1 MLALPPMFT
10 LVYFL
15 PVHNE
20 QTVLAAN
27 VARLREHLA
36 RFEGAEIF
44 LLENGSRDT
53 SWTIA
58 QELAKQPGVTAF
70 KEDRAG
76 IGYAYNRGFEEA
88 LARFGPSKTT
98 WAVLTAAD
106 LPFGFSDLDHA
117 MMHLDR
123 GDSRILMGSKA
134 HPDSVVGRGA
144 QRWAMSQAYRMAR
157 RALLGMHVG
166 DSQGSVFVRLDFAA
180 EIAPKVEARGFFYST
195 ELCHHAEKAG
205 ETIVELPVT
214 LEEAK
219 RASTVRP
226 VKHGTEMLKQMWEL
240 RKRS

>member
-1 MLALPPMFT
+1 MVK

-27 VARLREHLA
+27 VARLRERLA
-36 RFEGAEIF
+36 HHQGAEIY
-44 LLENGSRDT
+44 LLENASRDT

-58 QELAKQPGVTAF
+58 QELAKQPGTFAF

-76 IGYAYNRGFEEA
+76 IGYAYARGFEEA
-88 LARFGPSKTT
+88 LAAHGPSTTT

-106 LPFGFSDLDHA
+106 LPFGFSDLDA
-117 MMHLDR
+117 GMLFLEQ
-123 GDSRILMGSKA
+123 GASRILMGSKA
-134 HPDSVVGRGA
+134 HPESVVGRGA
-144 QRWAMSQAYRMAR
+144 QRWVMSQAYRFAR
-157 RALLGMHVG
+157 RAFLGMRVG
-166 DSQGSVFVRLDFAA
+166 DSQGSVFVRLDLAA

-195 ELCHHAEKAG
+195 ELCHHAERAG
-205 ETIVELPVT
+205 ESIEELPVL

-226 VKHGTEMLKQMWEL
+226 VKHGTEMLRQMWDL
-240 RKRS
+240 RKRG

>member
-1 MLALPPMFT
+1 MSK

-27 VARLREHLA
+27 VARLRDHLG
-36 RFEGAEIF
+36 RFEGAEIL

-58 QELAKQPGVTAF
+58 QELAKHDGVAAF

-76 IGYAYNRGFEEA
+76 IGHAYHRGFVEA
-88 LARFGPSKTT
+88 LAKHGPSETT

-106 LPFGFSDLDHA
+106 LPFGFSDLDA
-117 MMHLDR
+117 ATMHLER
-123 GDSRILMGSKA
+123 GSSRILMGSKA
-134 HPDSVVGRGA
+134 HPDSAVGRGA
-144 QRWAMSQAYRMAR
+144 QRWAMSQAYRLAR
-157 RALLGMHVG
+157 RALLGMRVG
-166 DSQGSVFVRLDFAA
+166 DSQGSVFVRLDLAA
-180 EIAPKVEARGFFYST
+180 EIAPRVESRGFFYTT
-195 ELCHHAEKAG
+195 ELCHAAERAG

-214 LEEAK
+214 LEESK

-226 VKHGTEMLKQMWEL
+226 VKHGSEMLRQMWEL
-240 RKRS
+240 RRRG

>member
-1 MLALPPMFT
+1 MFT

-20 QTVLAAN
+20 QTVLATN

-36 RFEGAEIF
+36 RFSGAEIF

-58 QELAKQPGVTAF
+58 QELAKQPGTTAF
-70 KEDRAG
+70 KEDHAG
-76 IGYAYNRGFEEA
+76 IGYAYHRGFEEA

-106 LPFGFSDLDHA
+106 LPFGFSDLDAA
-117 MMHLDR
+117 MVHLDSGR
-123 GDSRILMGSKA
+123 SRILMGSKA
-134 HPDSVVGRGA
+134 HPDSSVGRGA
-144 QRWAMSQAYRMAR
+144 QRWAMSQAYRLAR
-157 RALLGMHVG
+157 RALLGMRVG
-166 DSQGSVFVRLDFAA
+166 DSQGSVFVRLDLAA
-180 EIAPKVEARGFFYST
+180 ELAPKVESRGFFYST

-205 ETIVELPVT
+205 ETIVELPVV
-214 LEEAK
+214 LEESK

-226 VKHGTEMLKQMWEL
+226 LKHGTEMLKQMWEL
-240 RKRS
+240 RQRS